1 MDKTHSFKDLIVWQ
15 KSHQFV
21 IAIYKT
27 TKLFQKEEVFSLTNQ
42 VRRATVSIAANIC
55 EGYKKKTIPNQL
67 NYINIAE
74 GSLEEVKYYIILS
87 KDLQYINENDYEQ
100 LTNSAEEVG
109 RLING
114 YEKAISTCGSRNS
127 EK

>member
-15 KSHQFV
+15 KAHQLV
-21 IAIYKT
+21 IAIYTATQK
-27 TKLFQKEEVFSLTNQ
+27 FPKEEVFSLTNQ
-42 VRRATVSIAANIC
+42 IRRATVSIAANIC

-67 NYINIAE
+67 NFINIAE

-87 KDLQYINENDYEQ
+87 KDLQYINEKDYKQ
-100 LTNSAEEVG
+100 LANSAEEVG

-114 YEKAISTCGSRNS
+114 YEKAISKRLTT
-127 EK
+127 